1 MKPALLT
8 LILVCVLVTI
18 FYMSWK
24 IDKNEDF
31 HIINEDGS
39 ITICSIS
46 YKSIRADMRK
56 RVVGVS
62 LGGVMLARA

>member
-1 MKPALLT
+1 
-8 LILVCVLVTI
+8 
-18 FYMSWK
+18 MSWK
-24 IDKNEDF
+24 IDKNEVF
-31 HIINEDGS
+31 HITNEDGS